1 LRKVDIPLIL
11 SQTSGLAWVG
21 ESAKADMAS
30 SASLNLYNSG
40 ELIFQ
45 GEEPPSELMI
55 VIAGS
60 AQSMLVKKNTESLER
75 IYYELQVLG
84 LDTLFAFNPQ
94 HRMIVA
100 DGQTLLLSIPMD
112 RVAEILTSCEDTKEA
127 YEDLLQHYG
136 AYHFIRNS
144 TFLGELLSP
153 RFLIKFVSFFE
164 NRQYAINEFVF
175 NQGDDP
181 DGFYLCHQGML
192 KAQVAHGGKVVFSA
206 SLKAGDYFGELALTT
221 DSKRSASIKSEGES
235 HCYFLSRTEFNSLV
249 EHEPRLLEGF
259 QLLAKLAYGN

>member
-1 LRKVDIPLIL
+1 LRKIDIPLIL
-11 SQTSGLAWVG
+11 SQTSELAWVG
-21 ESAKADMAS
+21 ESAKAELANS
-30 SASLNLYNSG
+30 SSLHLYKSG

-45 GEEPPSELMI
+45 GEDPPTELMI
-55 VIAGS
+55 IIDGS

-84 LDTLFAFNPQ
+84 LDTLFKFNPQ

-100 DGQTLLLSIPMD
+100 DGPTLLLSISVA
-112 RVAEILTSCEDTKEA
+112 RVAEILSACQDTKEV
-127 YEDLLQHYG
+127 YNDLLEHYG

-153 RFLIKFVSFFE
+153 RFLIKFVSYFE
-164 NRQYAINEFVF
+164 NRQYKNEQAVF
-175 NQGDDP
+175 EQGDDP

-192 KAQVAHGGKVVFSA
+192 KAQVIHEGKVVFSA
-206 SLKAGDYFGELALTT
+206 PLKAGDYFGELALTT
-221 DSKRSASIKSEGES
+221 ASKRSASITSEGDS
-235 HCYFLSRTEFNSLV
+235 YCYYLSKTKFNSLV

>member
-1 LRKVDIPLIL
+1 MGD
-11 SQTSGLAWVG
+11 
-21 ESAKADMAS
+21 EAKAKMAS
-30 SASLNLYNSG
+30 SASLNLYKSG

-45 GEEPPSELMI
+45 GEQPPTELMI
-55 VIAGS
+55 VIDGS
-60 AQSMLVKKNTESLER
+60 AQSMLVKENTETLER
-75 IYYELQVLG
+75 IYYEWQVLG
-84 LDTLFAFNPQ
+84 LDTLFSFNPR

-100 DGQTLLLSIPMD
+100 DGPTLLLCVGME
-112 RVAEILTSCEDTKEA
+112 RVTDILSSTEDTKGVFR
-127 YEDLLQHYG
+127 DLQQHYG

-164 NRQYAINEFVF
+164 DRQYASGEAIF

-181 DGFYLCHQGML
+181 DGFYLCNQGNL
-192 KAQVAHGGKVVFSA
+192 RVQVMHEEQVVFSA
-206 SLKAGDYFGELALTT
+206 AIKAGDYFGELALTT
-221 DSKRSASIKSEGES
+221 DSKRSASIFSEGES
-235 HCYFLSRTEFNSLV
+235 QCYYLSRTKFNSLV